1 MKAGAQLTKRGVP
14 RLLSVGAISE
24 ATSVPASTWYTI
36 IARGELPAV
45 KIGRAVRVR
54 GADLLAFIAAHRER
68 AS

>member
-1 MKAGAQLTKRGVP
+1 MQAGAQLTKRGVP

-45 KIGRAVRVR
+45 KIGRAVRVKPRPPEGDR
-54 GADLLAFIAAHRER
+54 GQVKSD
-68 AS
+68 